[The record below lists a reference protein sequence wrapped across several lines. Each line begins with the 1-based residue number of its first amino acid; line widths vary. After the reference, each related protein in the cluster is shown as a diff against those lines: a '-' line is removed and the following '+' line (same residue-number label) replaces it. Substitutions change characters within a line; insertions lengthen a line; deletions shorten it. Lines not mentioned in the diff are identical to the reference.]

1 MEEENKEDLTP
12 EQKEEAAIKEAEK
25 KALEEKGKPD
35 FKAKADAFYGKL
47 KTSEARVKELE
58 EKLKTKEEVKTETLG
73 DTEKIAQVITAFAG
87 LDKAEQERLTVEAK
101 MKGISLLEAKKDEDF
116 LLWKK
121 AHNDKVELEKQTL
134 KPSTKQ
140 ETVEGD
146 KPLSEMTIDEKEEHF
161 QKIGL
166 IRNPKSYEKKW
177 KKK

>member
-1 MEEENKEDLTP
+1 MEEGKKEDTTS
-12 EQKEEAAIKEAEK
+12 ETNEATDETVVENVEGEGDK
-25 KALEEKGKPD
+25 KPD
-35 FKAKADAFYGKL
+35 FKKKADAMYGKYQEEKKL
-47 KTSEARVKELE
+47 REELE
-58 EKLKTKEEVKTETLG
+58 KKLEAKEEAKAEPL
-73 DTEKIAQVITAFAG
+73 DDIEKIAQVTSALSG
-87 LDKAEQERLTVEAK
+87 LDKTEQARLMAEAK
-101 MKGISLLEAKKDEDF
+101 MKGISLLKAKEDEDF

-121 AHNDKVELEKQTL
+121 AHNDKVEEEKKEI